1 MFAEIDSHQPCPN
14 LAEAQM
20 SELLLHAPQNQTFLA
35 DVGKYIVELEG
46 RIQRHAFFTAARVER
61 LLSARDSCAFFTECI
76 TTLESAFAADLN
88 SYSTMRWMYY
98 LRRLPHRVFEGD
110 LASTAPNA
118 RALIEVYANRSGK
131 AEPAIYGSHGFVFPV
146 NESTLRHIARFIAFI
161 TIIYDLQVGFRLASK
176 GYDYAFPATSSR
188 SPSNGSVRGSVT
200 HKPMA
205 SPAPTVLPQRVENA
219 LVESAVRIYDQRHDR
234 HRRTFLGAVMNQAGL
249 AHDEHAADDGLGLNV
264 SCAYWGLLSEEV
276 PISPQPFLEGH
287 AHAAHYGDDGKIMA
301 RFYPST
307 LDLSRIFELY
317 RVPAMAGVGVEA
329 NASLCLIV
337 LMLGGRWLQRSR
349 YSVLRAMELGYFIT
363 PLEHWS
369 AFGDKEYAAVCG
381 EIRAALPQFVA
392 PDDFSAFDKGCA
404 TFKGEVWPTAHGAPA
419 KATND
424 YMCIDMWAAS
434 MGFLAWLQFPKV
446 QGKVAN
452 TRAATFEDV
461 VQDSIDRTRW
471 GNSQHRVMR
480 QRTLRVR
487 GQNLTD
493 IDAIGSYKDTLLI
506 VSCKSIPYTRDYD
519 QGTHRAVRNA
529 ASTVDQGVK
538 FWSDIVSR
546 LTANPI
552 GENFDFSGYK
562 QIIGVLCT
570 PFAVYTSDAKAL
582 SMTVDELRWASS
594 LDELMSFLER

>member
-1 MFAEIDSHQPCPN
+1 
-14 LAEAQM
+14 M
-20 SELLLHAPQNQTFLA
+20 SALLLHAPQNQAFLA

-46 RIQRHAFFTAARVER
+46 CIKRHAFFTAARAEG
-61 LLSARDSCAFFTECI
+61 LLSARDSCAFFTECMAA
-76 TTLESAFAADLN
+76 LESAFAADLN

-98 LRRLPHRVFEGD
+98 LRRLPHRVFEGE

-118 RALIEVYANRSGK
+118 RALIEGYANRSGK
-131 AEPAIYGSHGFVFPV
+131 AEPATYGSRGFVFPV

-188 SPSNGSVRGSVT
+188 TPRNGAVRPPLT

-234 HRRTFLGAVMNQAGL
+234 HRRTFLGAVMSQTGL
-249 AHDEHAADDGLGLNV
+249 AHDESATADHAPELDV

-276 PISPQPFLEGH
+276 SISPQPFLEGH
-287 AHAAHYGDDGKIMA
+287 AHAAHFGDNGKIMV
-301 RFYPST
+301 RFGPST

-317 RVPAMAGVGVEA
+317 RLPAMAEVSVDTHT
-329 NASLCLIV
+329 SLCLIV

-349 YSVLRAMELGYFIT
+349 YSALRTMELGYFIT
-363 PLEHWS
+363 KLEHWS
-369 AFGDKEYAAVCG
+369 TFGEEEYPAVCS

-392 PDDFSAFDKGCA
+392 PADFSVFRNGCA

-434 MGFLAWLQFPKV
+434 MGFLAWLQFPKL
-446 QGKVAN
+446 QGNVAN
-452 TRAATFEDV
+452 TRATRFEDV
-461 VQDSIDRTRW
+461 VQDAIDRTQW
-471 GNSQHRVMR
+471 GHSQHRVMR
-480 QRTLRVR
+480 QRTLRAH

-493 IDAIGSYKDTLLI
+493 IDAIGSYKDALLI

-519 QGTHRAVRNA
+519 QGTHRAIRNA
-529 ASTVDQGVK
+529 ASTVDQGVE
-538 FWSDIVSR
+538 FWSDIVDT
-546 LTANPI
+546 LTANPT
-552 GENFDFSGYK
+552 GENFDFSRYK
-562 QIIGVLCT
+562 RIIGVLCT

-582 SMTVDELRWASS
+582 SITVDELRWASS
-594 LDELMSFLER
+594 LDELVTFLEG